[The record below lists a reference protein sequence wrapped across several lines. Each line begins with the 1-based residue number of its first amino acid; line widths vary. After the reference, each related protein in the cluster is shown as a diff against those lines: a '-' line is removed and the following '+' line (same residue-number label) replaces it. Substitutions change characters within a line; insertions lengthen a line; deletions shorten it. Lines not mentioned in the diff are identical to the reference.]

1 MKKKNQATVVLLL
14 MAIVMGAFAWRSNN
28 MKSSLIY
35 NESLSKVAVTVN
47 ENDLTLT
54 DLAFYFAYQEKSIQ
68 EQAIVYDPENTRKY
82 WNLHTSDGFM
92 NEIAKEAAVD
102 MAVHDEIFYQLADA
116 EGIDLDAEET
126 VYFENEYYDFCAD
139 LEEEQWIAL
148 GVTEETIR
156 ESMYKVAVANKY
168 QSILA
173 VMEGVSY
180 EDYNFDGA
188 AYQELLVEHVC
199 VEDEE
204 VWRRIPIGRITVNQK

>member
-1 MKKKNQATVVLLL
+1 MRKKNQVTVILFL
-14 MAIVMGAFAWRSNN
+14 MVIVMGAFAWRANN
-28 MKSSLIY
+28 MKSSLVY
-35 NESLSKVAVTVN
+35 NESLGKVAVTVD

-54 DLAFYFAYQEKSIQ
+54 DLAFYIAYQEKCIQ
-68 EQAIVYDPENTRKY
+68 EQAVVYDPENTRKY
-82 WNLHTSDGFM
+82 WNLHTNEGFM

-116 EGIDLDAEET
+116 EGIELDAEE
-126 VYFENEYYDFCAD
+126 VAYFENEYYDFCSD
-139 LEEEQWIAL
+139 LEDSQWIAL

-173 VMEGVSY
+173 EIKGVSY
-180 EDYNFDGA
+180 EEFNFDGG
-188 AYQELLVEHVC
+188 AYQELLAEHVC
-199 VEDEE
+199 VKDEK